1 MIAYHTKKERMKGK
15 PTTTTKRLQMLHDL
29 PKGVGCAAV
38 KRAAEERKGW
48 TYSAMMSEAALQ

>member
-1 MIAYHTKKERMKGK
+1 MKGK